1 MREKLLLQLVLE
13 WQISFLNL
21 ILMNLRKNFLVLMIA
36 LLATH
41 LLKGL
46 IIGTPWIGIFI
57 WSLPLIF
64 FGYRAFKYPTAKL
77 YQIFGFI
84 ILIYF
89 MTACLT
95 VFGIPN
101 PSLLSWL
108 ELIEIVALFFVTV

>member
-1 MREKLLLQLVLE
+1 
-13 WQISFLNL
+13 
-21 ILMNLRKNFLVLMIA
+21 MNLRKSFLILNGLLIFNHLIKGVL
-36 LLATH
+36 
-41 LLKGL
+41 
-46 IIGTPWIGIFI
+46 IGTPWIGIFI
-57 WSLPLIF
+57 WSLPLIIF
-64 FGYRAFKYPTAKL
+64 AYRAFKYPTAKL

-108 ELIEIVALFFVTV
+108 ELIEIVALFFVTVYAAREQLNVK